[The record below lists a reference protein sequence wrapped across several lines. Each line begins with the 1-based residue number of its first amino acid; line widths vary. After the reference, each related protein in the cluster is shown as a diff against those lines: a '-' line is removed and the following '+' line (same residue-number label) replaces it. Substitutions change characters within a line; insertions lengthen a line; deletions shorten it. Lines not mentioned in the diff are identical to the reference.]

1 MSLLYTWMR
10 NTGLP
15 VTVSVSELA
24 ESRCLTFL
32 LIFFFLNS
40 SYCCRTNGPKKRKK
54 IKEKKRKKVSHAAL
68 ITFKSILL
76 HRPVE
81 VSGTVNESI

>member
-32 LIFFFLNS
+32 LIFFFLIPAIAAAPMA
-40 SYCCRTNGPKKRKK
+40 PKKER
-54 IKEKKRKKVSHAAL
+54 KEKKRKKVSHAAL

>member
-1 MSLLYTWMR
+1 MR

-24 ESRCLTFL
+24 ETHCPTFFF
-32 LIFFFLNS
+32 FFFLNS
-40 SYCCRTNGPKKRKK
+40 SHCCLTNGQKNKT
-54 IKEKKRKKVSHAAL
+54 KKVSHAAL
-68 ITFKSILL
+68 ITFKCILL

-81 VSGTVNESI
+81 SVTVNESIQNLYLLTK

>member
-24 ESRCLTFL
+24 ESHCLTFL

-40 SYCCRTNGPKKRKK
+40 SYCCRTNGPKKR
-54 IKEKKRKKVSHAAL
+54 KKRKKVSHAAL